1 MTRARMFAIWLAVA
15 LGGSGGVALVFA
27 DGWAGPSARA
37 LSIVHMLPV
46 LLATLLVQGPVLLQP
61 IVDPLGL
68 KLSFNRWWLVAWL
81 SPVAV
86 LAVAL
91 CAGWLLF
98 GIEPVLD
105 VGTYVANK
113 RSLVPPEHLEEF
125 ERAVAQSP
133 PPRLLWLW
141 LVAQGLPVGITVNL
155 LVALATEVGF
165 RGFLF
170 REVRGG
176 FWRRSLFI
184 GLAEAAFFAPAVAF
198 GLHFPDHPQL
208 GLGAMTLFCLSVAPV
223 LVYIRVRSGS
233 TIAVAAMRGTLL
245 ALTVAATDFSFGAAD
260 WQRPFYGV
268 AGSVGMLALLASF
281 WVHDRFYAEQR
292 LMTR

>member
-1 MTRARMFAIWLAVA
+1 MTRPKMFAIWLVVA
-15 LGGSGGVALVFA
+15 LGGSGAVAFLFGDA
-27 DGWAGPSARA
+27 WAGPSARA

-46 LLATLLVQGPVLLQP
+46 LLATLFVQGPVLRQP
-61 IVDPLGL
+61 IAQPLGL
-68 KLSFNRWWLVAWL
+68 TLSLNRWWLVAWL

-91 CAGWLLF
+91 LAGWALF
-98 GIEPVLD
+98 GVEPVLD
-105 VGTYVANK
+105 VATYVANK

-133 PPRLLWLW
+133 PPRPLWLW
-141 LVAQGLPVGITVNL
+141 LVAQGLPVGITLNL

-170 REVRGG
+170 REIRGG
-176 FWRRSLFI
+176 FWRRSLLI
-184 GLAEAAFFAPAVAF
+184 GLAEAAFFAPAVAL
-198 GLHFPDHPQL
+198 GLHFPDHPEL
-208 GLGAMTLFCLSVAPV
+208 GLGAMTLFCLCVAPV
-223 LVYIRVRSGS
+223 LVYLRVRSGS

-245 ALTVAATDFSFGAAD
+245 ALTVAAADFSFGAAD

-268 AGSVGMLALLASF
+268 AGSVGLLALLGSF

-292 LMTR
+292 LMAR